1 MAEGDDTGASNSSI
15 INAYYL
21 KDVIDRANAIEKA
34 EDHDSYYLK
43 FNFVSE
49 IDKDNNKLTWDYE
62 EAQMAVTDDSSSM

>member
-21 KDVIDRANAIEKA
+21 KDVIDRANSMEKA
-34 EDHDSYYLK
+34 EGHYSYYLK